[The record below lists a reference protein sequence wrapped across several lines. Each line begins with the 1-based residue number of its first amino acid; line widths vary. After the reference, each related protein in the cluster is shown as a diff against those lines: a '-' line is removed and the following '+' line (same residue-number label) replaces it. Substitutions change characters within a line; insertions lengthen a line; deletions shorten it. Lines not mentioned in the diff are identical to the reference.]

1 VQTETPLA
9 QSIRSHFRVTTM
21 DIWLARF
28 PPAWESLGSNE
39 QGNTAS
45 RAKRFIGVIVRP
57 NRTFEGIAQDP
68 ALPLGLLIFGISL
81 ALSVGLT
88 LYLYSY
94 RIHVGNLLQL
104 PAPDP
109 VGGYGGIV
117 APGVATPDYSAIATQ
132 DITFRLLFLLI
143 VQGVAWLVAQVFK
156 RKESSFNIL
165 LSAVS
170 HAFAVMVV
178 GAIIVAPLAL
188 IYPEQNNQVVQV
200 TYERA
205 VLSRVS
211 FRGTFIHA
219 ASMGQPTAILSQ
231 LNSSRVDVS
240 MAVSDQLNASEGESI
255 LIGLVIEN
263 VTVGGS
269 TFNGNITVEKAVLSS
284 IERDDWTDG
293 LAVLNASRAVVSFGV
308 IRDGTSYVWNRERAQ
323 ETGYGWN
330 PALPPPNAVDLLLW
344 FIPLGLRL
352 WIIGLG
358 SIAMYW
364 TYGVGV
370 PTDGSIRARVIAL
383 LKLTIAP
390 VAIVLLSLV
399 FLPSVILSP
408 Y

>member
-1 VQTETPLA
+1 MNILLVW
-9 QSIRSHFRVTTM
+9 S
-21 DIWLARF
+21 
-28 PPAWESLGSNE
+28 PPAWESLGSDE

-45 RAKRFIGVIVRP
+45 RAKRFLGVIVRP

-68 ALPLGLLIFGISL
+68 ALPLGLLIFGISM

-94 RIHVGNLLQL
+94 RIHVSNLLQL

-109 VGGYGGIV
+109 VGGYGGII

-156 RKESSFNIL
+156 KKESSFNIL

-178 GAIIVAPLAL
+178 GAVVVAPLVL
-188 IYPEQNNQVVQV
+188 IYPEQNNQVAQV
-200 TYERA
+200 TYEGA
-205 VLSRVS
+205 VLSGVS
-211 FRGTFIHA
+211 FRGTFFHA
-219 ASMGQPTAILSQ
+219 ASIGQPTAILSL
-231 LNSSRVDVS
+231 LNSSRVGVS
-240 MAVSDQLNASEGESI
+240 MAVSDQLDASEGESI
-255 LIGLVIEN
+255 LTGLVIEN
-263 VTVGGS
+263 VTVGDS
-269 TFNGNITVEKAVLSS
+269 SFNGNITVEKAVLSS

-308 IRDGTSYVWNRERAQ
+308 VRDGTSYAWNRERAQ
-323 ETGYGWN
+323 ETGYGWS
-330 PALPPPNAVDLLLW
+330 PALPGPSAVDLLLW

-352 WIIGLG
+352 WVVGLG

-370 PTDGSIRARVIAL
+370 PTDGSTRARVIAL

-390 VAIVLLSLV
+390 VAIVLLSLL